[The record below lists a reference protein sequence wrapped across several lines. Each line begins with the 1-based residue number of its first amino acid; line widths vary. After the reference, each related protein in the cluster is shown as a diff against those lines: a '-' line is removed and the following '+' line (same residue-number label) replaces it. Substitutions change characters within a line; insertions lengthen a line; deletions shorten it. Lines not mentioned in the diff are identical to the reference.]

1 MLFDETT
8 LRKLNQL
15 TLVAGRVRSA
25 GMQGD
30 RRSTRRG
37 SSVEFADYRNYV
49 PGDDLRRL
57 DWNIYAR
64 LERPFIKLFEEEEDL
79 SVTILLDGSRSMD
92 WPLPPSVPPFSAEL
106 HGKWWDERGAGDLHK
121 FDYARRLA
129 AGLGAVAL
137 ASGDLLSVIFLQ
149 DGHVATEY
157 GPSRGGTALARLF
170 GFLEGL
176 RPSGQTELNAALR
189 QALVKPRRAGLVIL
203 ISDFLSPAGHESGLR
218 EWLGRGHQA
227 ALIHVL
233 APDELDPP
241 LAGDLQLVDVETGFE
256 QDVSLD
262 GGLRSLYRER
272 AQAWIQAIRADCRK
286 RGVRYQDLIT
296 SQPWDQALLLDMRR
310 AGIVK

>member
-37 SSVEFADYRNYV
+37 SSVEFADYRNYA

-79 SVTILLDGSRSMD
+79 SVTILLDGSLSMNWGEKD
-92 WPLPPSVPPFSAEL
+92 Q
-106 HGKWWDERGAGDLHK
+106 HK
-121 FDYARRLA
+121 FNYALRLA
-129 AGLGAVAL
+129 GGLGAIAL
-137 ASGDLLSVIFLQ
+137 ASGDPLSVALLK
-149 DGHVATEY
+149 DGRVAAEY
-157 GPSRGGTALARLF
+157 GPSRGGAALAQLF
-170 GFLEGL
+170 AFLEKLQPG
-176 RPSGQTELNAALR
+176 GQTDLNRAI
-189 QALVKPRRAGLVIL
+189 QQFSIKPRRPGLVIL
-203 ISDFLSPAGHESGLR
+203 ISDLLSEAGYESGLR
-218 EWLGRGHQA
+218 QLLGRGHQA
-227 ALIHVL
+227 AVIQVL

-241 LAGDLQLVDVETGFE
+241 LAGDLQLIDVETGQE

-262 GGLRSLYRER
+262 GGLRNLYRER
-272 AQAWIQAIRADCRK
+272 AQAWIQAIQTDCRK
-286 RGVRYQDLIT
+286 SGVRYQSINT
-296 SQPWDQALLLDMRR
+296 HQPWDQAIMLEMRR

>member
-8 LRKLNQL
+8 LRKLHQL
-15 TLVAGRVRSA
+15 TLVASRVRA
-25 GMQGD
+25 GGMQGD

-37 SSVEFADYRNYV
+37 SSVEFADYRNYT

-92 WPLPPSVPPFSAEL
+92 WGE
-106 HGKWWDERGAGDLHK
+106 KELHK
-121 FDYARRLA
+121 FNYALRLA

-137 ASGDLLSVIFLQ
+137 DSGDLLSVAFLK
-149 DGHVATEY
+149 DGRVAAEY
-157 GPSRGGTALARLF
+157 GPLRGQVSLARLF
-170 GFLEGL
+170 GFLEKLEVG
-176 RPSGQTELNAALR
+176 GKTDLNNSLR
-189 QALVKPRRAGLVIL
+189 QVAIKPRRAGLVLL
-203 ISDFLSPAGHESGLR
+203 ISDLLSDAGYESGLR
-218 EWLGRGHQA
+218 ELLGRGHQA
-227 ALIHVL
+227 TLIQVL

-241 LAGDLQLVDVETGFE
+241 LAGDLQLVDAETGHE

-272 AQAWIQAIRADCRK
+272 AQAWLQSIQADCRK
-286 RGVRYQDLIT
+286 RGVRYLALST
-296 SQPWDQALLLDMRR
+296 RQPWDQALLLELRR

>member
-15 TLVAGRVRSA
+15 TLVASRIRAG

-37 SSVEFADYRNYV
+37 NSVEFADYRNYT

-64 LERPFIKLFEEEEDL
+64 LDRPFIKLLEEEEDL
-79 SVTILLDGSRSMD
+79 AVTILLDGSGSME
-92 WPLPPSVPPFSAEL
+92 W
-106 HGKWWDERGAGDLHK
+106 GAGETHK
-121 FDYARRLA
+121 FHYARRVA

-137 ASGDLLSVIFLQ
+137 AAGDVLSIAFLQ
-149 DGHVATEY
+149 NGGVTAEY
-157 GPSRGGTALARLF
+157 GPSRGQAALSRLF
-170 GFLEGL
+170 AFLEGL
-176 RPSGQTELNAALR
+176 ETGGRTDLNASLRRVAL
-189 QALVKPRRAGLVIL
+189 KPRRPGLVFL
-203 ISDFLSPAGHESGLR
+203 ISDLLAPEGYEAGLYPLLSHGHE
-218 EWLGRGHQA
+218 A
-227 ALIHVL
+227 ALLHVL

-241 LAGDLQLVDVETGFE
+241 LAGDLQLVDIETGQE

-272 AQAWIQAIRADCRK
+272 AQAWVQSIRADCRK
-286 RGVRYQDLIT
+286 RGIRYLDLTT
-296 SQPWDQALLLDMRR
+296 SQPWDQALLLDMRQT
-310 AGIVK
+310 GIVK

>member
-15 TLVAGRVRSA
+15 TLVASRIRAG

-37 SSVEFADYRNYV
+37 SSVEFADYRNYT

-92 WPLPPSVPPFSAEL
+92 WPAPSGGSE
-106 HGKWWDERGAGDLHK
+106 KELHK
-121 FDYARRLA
+121 FNYALRLT

-137 ASGDLLSVIFLQ
+137 DAGDQLAVAFLK
-149 DGHVATEY
+149 DGRVDTDF
-157 GPSRGGTALARLF
+157 GPSRGGSSLARLF
-170 GFLEGL
+170 GFLEKLEPG
-176 RPSGQTELNAALR
+176 GQTNLNSSLHQVAIR
-189 QALVKPRRAGLVIL
+189 PRRPGLVIL
-203 ISDFLSPAGHESGLR
+203 ISDLLSEAGYESGLR
-218 EWLGRGHQA
+218 ELLGRGDQA

-233 APDELDPP
+233 APDELDPS
-241 LAGDLQLVDVETGFE
+241 LSGDLQLVDSETGQE
-256 QDVSLD
+256 QDVSID
-262 GGLRSLYRER
+262 GGMRGLYRER
-272 AQAWIQAIRADCRK
+272 ALAWVQAVQTDCRK
-286 RGVRYQDLIT
+286 RGVRYQSLT
-296 SQPWDQALLLDMRR
+296 TRQPWDQALLLDMRR